1 MGNTAQST
9 DVWSG
14 WGSVILVCGVVAL
27 ILMLVML
34 VIWQGFR
41 THRTRIELKTQLE
54 IARIAHGAAPAIE
67 AADATA

>member
-27 ILMLVML
+27 VLALVML
-34 VIWQGFR
+34 VVWQAFC
-41 THRTRIELKTQLE
+41 THRARIELKTQLE
-54 IARIAHGAAPAIE
+54 IARITHGAALAIE